1 MAKTPACYRF
11 DGRDYKARILIK
23 SDGNLL
29 VSGKIDSAFLNHARP
44 RRHDEKTAISTSER
58 PCWCADMFGVRRPKF
73 LPVR

>member
-29 VSGKIDSAFLNHARP
+29 VSGKIDSTFLNHAGP
-44 RRHDEKTAISTSER
+44 RRHDEKTAISTSE
-58 PCWCADMFGVRRPKF
+58 
-73 LPVR
+73 